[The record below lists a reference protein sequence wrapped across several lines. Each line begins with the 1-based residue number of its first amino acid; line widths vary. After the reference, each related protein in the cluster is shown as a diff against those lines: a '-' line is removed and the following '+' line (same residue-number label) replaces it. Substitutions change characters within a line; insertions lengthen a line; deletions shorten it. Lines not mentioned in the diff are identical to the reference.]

1 MEYRSNEHSRVYPYD
16 FYPNN
21 PEMPNVERSVFRN
34 IIDGLLIEIAFNGQ
48 IKLEYDDLPLNFE
61 NLITNYWKVE
71 G

>member
-1 MEYRSNEHSRVYPYD
+1 MAL
-16 FYPNN
+16 YPNN